1 MFDVFSG
8 EVLLTVEYENKG
20 KMENVTVHGNGMNV
34 RCFLLEGIYFTSFV
48 LIPNVRIIINGW
60 KV

>member
-1 MFDVFSG
+1 MFDVFSV

-20 KMENVTVHGNGMNV
+20 KMENITVYGNGTNV
-34 RCFLLEGIYFTSFV
+34 RCFLLEDIYFTSFV
-48 LIPNVRIIINGW
+48 LIPNVHIINGG